1 MPSGDYRFEVQ
12 AHDPDQPRQ
21 STIATLT
28 LSIRPPWRRTG
39 AFYVLLAIL
48 SFSLCVLLWHW
59 RERRLIERQQLL
71 EQLIAQR
78 TSELEAKK

>member
-1 MPSGDYRFEVQ
+1 MPLGDYRFEVQ
-12 AHDPDQPRQ
+12 AHDPDQSRQ
-21 STIATLT
+21 SHHRQAT
-28 LSIRPPWRRTG
+28 LSIRPPWWRTG

-59 RERRLIERQQLL
+59 RERKLIERQHLL